1 MLQKYRGIEKW
12 PGWNLKLALLILNW
26 NGRGECLHVIQT
38 NIFFTWILYIERKM
52 LEDRCQFIQLS
63 LSQQNQGLT
72 SEPSAF

>member
-12 PGWNLKLALLILNW
+12 PGWNLKLALLFLNW